1 MLCPR
6 TVLLC
11 RCCSEL
17 RSPELRRRA
26 ELWLRTE
33 LLRPEVLQ
41 ATLPS
46 SLPPLLQAQVL
57 QAGVL
62 RAQVLQ
68 GQVLQGEVL
77 QAALPP
83 RLPLD
88 LLCLGL

>member
-17 RSPELRRRA
+17 RSSCRPELRRRA
-26 ELWLRTE
+26 ELWLR
-33 LLRPEVLQ
+33 PEVLQ

-46 SLPPLLQAQVL
+46 PLPSLLQAQVL

-62 RAQVLQ
+62 RPEVLQ

-83 RLPLD
+83 QLPLD
-88 LLCLGL
+88 LLCPCL